1 MSDGRVRNGQS
12 DGSQEGL
19 RIHAPHNGLGQ
30 QRCAFLYGRDVQF
43 VLSLYQCPIAVQLAT
58 IGAEKSGLK
67 PVCSVQHER
76 LLMAEGCQRIPVRD
90 GKVRGTLFLPPGEFS
105 AAGEGPFPGVVDMFG
120 GAGGLMEHRAAL
132 FAARGF
138 ATLALAY
145 FAYEDLQESMQT
157 GFDIA
162 YFDEA
167 VQYLLSRQ
175 EVRKVGVGVIESS
188 KGDIALSMATY
199 IPQIKA
205 AVVVNG
211 GIYSAVGAFKLLDGT
226 HRAVVPLAFEKL
238 VLHRD
243 GVMETYHAMSDPPD
257 HPEAIIPVEDAYG
270 DILWLSGLADRAMNT
285 EMFARLAVERCTERG
300 KPDKVKVRLLVA
312 I

>member
-30 QRCAFLYGRDVQF
+30 QRCAFLYGRDVQKVEQKALFPRFSHSDVTKPIQF

-90 GKVRGTLFLPPGEFS
+90 GKVRGTLFLPP
-105 AAGEGPFPGVVDMFG
+105 GEGPFPGVVDMFG

-199 IPQIKA
+199 IPQ
-205 AVVVNG
+205 V
-211 GIYSAVGAFKLLDGT
+211 
-226 HRAVVPLAFEKL
+226 
-238 VLHRD
+238 
-243 GVMETYHAMSDPPD
+243 
-257 HPEAIIPVEDAYG
+257 
-270 DILWLSGLADRAMNT
+270 
-285 EMFARLAVERCTERG
+285 
-300 KPDKVKVRLLVA
+300 
-312 I
+312 